1 MPEQPRS
8 EAAPALV
15 TAAEVHA
22 ELERLVADRSH
33 LGVRNLLGDVFLE
46 PRNPFQPAQR
56 NPKRWIGAA
65 GALLAVA
72 LLLGAVFHSF

>member
-8 EAAPALV
+8 ETAPALV

-22 ELERLVADRSH
+22 ELKKLLAGRTHVS
-33 LGVRNLLGDVFLE
+33 VRNLLGDAFLE

-56 NPKRWIGAA
+56 NPKRWVGAA

-72 LLLGAVFHSF
+72 LPLGAVFHSF